1 MEIYRPLQLGFS
13 HQVLE
18 QDRKFFFVASAT
30 LGIKLDTGEALLDL
44 YYLKDVFASM
54 GENILPDMGMPKPN
68 AEFLVSGCFFA
79 RNGQPVTGGEVKV
92 TLGRK
97 EKKLCVFGP
106 RRWQAGFPCAPEE
119 INAMSVDYSNAF
131 GGSGYKKNPEGIGYK
146 DGLLPCIEDPDRL
159 VASQNDRPD
168 PAGFGP
174 VPPMRQQ
181 RMQYQGT
188 YRSDYREK
196 YFPGYPADFDWKY
209 FLCAPSDQ
217 WTPQY
222 FTGNESFAIHH
233 MHPDIPLIQ
242 GNLPGLHARCFLGQ
256 NKKGET
262 EFGELPLKLDTVWF
276 FPEKLTT
283 LLIFRGVLEIAD
295 DEAQTI
301 THVLAAYEDLVAQ
314 PRSPEY
320 YRKAFEK
327 RKNSGDGFLKN
338 LNTRDLIPQ
347 GHRCAMEIL
356 MDEAFED
363 DSDNELS
370 NNIDAKAD
378 AIRRIADEKME
389 QAIQETENSI
399 ENIGIS
405 DDAWTMLSDDA
416 KAHIPGKKGGLDI
429 RKLVK
434 KTSDTPPDTDTALF
448 MNQLET
454 AIPGISAGDPR
465 KLDMKNFSFDK
476 IDEVMAAAEALAEKK
491 ETYVKTAVKREV
503 EKGRKKIV
511 QQLQDI
517 EKQIENNKK
526 AAVAGA
532 KEQLN
537 DLEES
542 KTAIAKSLE
551 ALENINLDSSLIPKS
566 PLPRI
571 DADEIGQQLQSTL
584 VQFDPLLMDAMQH
597 LHAMKK
603 TGAGENVTTRMAQTI
618 QEKIKT
624 DQKQLDDAMAQA
636 RDAVKDAE
644 KSFKESYI
652 MAAHFMDQGLSPHKQ
667 SLTDLKSQFLKAVSN
682 NENVSCGDWACID
695 LEGENLD
702 GIDLSG
708 AYLEQANFKG
718 ASLKGANLSYAIMSR
733 AVLED
738 ADLSGA
744 TLKGA
749 NIGAANARRAV
760 FNRSDLG
767 LARLSKGDFTGA
779 DFSNANLEEIET
791 LEIQISGADFTNA
804 CMPKVIF
811 LETIF
816 SDAVFVNTDL
826 RASAFMKSCIKACD
840 FSKAILKRS
849 IFVDTA
855 IADCRFTAANLSHAC
870 FTVTEHEDVL
880 MENLVFRSACL
891 KQSNFQG
898 LDLKHADFSCADM
911 ENAFFGSADLSEAN
925 LCHALA
931 KNTQFRKA
939 VLIGAKL
946 DNINLDQGSLAKA
959 DLAGASFVGANLHG
973 VDFLRANLFQT
984 DFTAANLD
992 MSLLEHWRP
1001 KQ

>member
-1 MEIYRPLQLGFS
+1 MEIFRPLQLGFS

-18 QDRKFFFVASAT
+18 QDRKFFFIASAT
-30 LGIKLDTGEALLDL
+30 MGIKLDTGEALLDL

-68 AEFLVSGCFFA
+68 AEFLVTGCFFA

-97 EKKLCVFGP
+97 EKKLFVFGP
-106 RRWQAGFPCAPEE
+106 RRWEAGFPCTPEK
-119 INAMSVDYSNAF
+119 INAMSVDYTNAF
-131 GGSGYKKNPEGIGYK
+131 GGPGFEKNPEGIGYK
-146 DGLLPCIEDPDRL
+146 DGLLPCIENPDRL
-159 VASQNDRPD
+159 VASPNDKPD
-168 PAGFGP
+168 PSGFGP
-174 VPPMRQQ
+174 VSPMRQQ

-188 YRSDYREK
+188 YGSDYREQ

-217 WTPQY
+217 WAPQY
-222 FTGNESFAIHH
+222 FKGNENFAVHH

-242 GNLPGLHARCFLGQ
+242 GHLPGLHARCFLEQ
-256 NKKGET
+256 KKGGGT
-262 EFGELPLKLDTVWF
+262 VFGELPLKLDTVWL
-276 FPEKLTT
+276 FPEKLTA
-283 LLIFRGVLEIAD
+283 LLIFRGVLEVAD

-301 THVLAAYEDLVAQ
+301 THVLAAYEDLSGET
-314 PRSPEY
+314 RSPEY
-320 YRKAFEK
+320 YKKAFEK
-327 RKNSGDGFLKN
+327 RKNSGDGLLKN

-347 GHRCAMEIL
+347 SHRCAMEIL
-356 MDEAFED
+356 MDEAFAN
-363 DSDNELS
+363 DSDSELS

-378 AIRRIADEKME
+378 AITRMVDEKME
-389 QAIQETENSI
+389 QAIQETESSI

-416 KAHIPGKKGGLDI
+416 RAHMPGKKGGLDI
-429 RKLVK
+429 RALVK
-434 KTSDTPPDTDTALF
+434 KTSDTPADPETALF
-448 MNQLET
+448 MNQLE
-454 AIPGISAGDPR
+454 AALPGISTGDPR

-476 IDEVMAAAEALAEKK
+476 IDEIMAAAEALAEKK
-491 ETYVKTAVKREV
+491 ETNVKTVVKREM

-517 EKQIENNKK
+517 EKQIENNRKT
-526 AAVAGA
+526 AVAGA
-532 KEQLN
+532 KEQLT

-542 KTAIAKSLE
+542 KIAIQKSLE
-551 ALENINLDSSLIPKS
+551 ALDGINFDSSVIPRS
-566 PLPRI
+566 PLPRV
-571 DADEIGQQLQSTL
+571 DADEIITQLNFPL
-584 VQFDPLLMDAMQH
+584 PEIDPLLMDAMQH
-597 LHAMKK
+597 LQAMKK
-603 TGAGENVTTRMAQTI
+603 TGARDQDTIRMEQTI
-618 QEKIKT
+618 QEKMKT
-624 DQKQLDDAMAQA
+624 GQNQRDDALAQA

-644 KSFKESYI
+644 KNFKESYI
-652 MAAHFMDQGLSPHKQ
+652 MAAHFMDEGLSPHKQ
-667 SLTDLKSQFLKAVSN
+667 SLAGLKSQFLKAVSD
-682 NENVSCGDWACID
+682 NETVSCGDWACID

-718 ASLKGANLSYAIMSR
+718 ASLKGANLSYAIMPR

-738 ADLSGA
+738 ADLAGA
-744 TLKGA
+744 NLKGA

-760 FNRSDLG
+760 FSGSDLS

-779 DFSNANLEEIET
+779 DFSNAKLEEIET
-791 LEIQISGADFTNA
+791 LEILISGADFTNA

-811 LETIF
+811 LDTMFSNTIF
-816 SDAVFVNTDL
+816 VNSDL
-826 RASAFMKSCIKACD
+826 QASAFMKCRIEACD
-840 FSKAILKRS
+840 FSKAVLNRS

-855 IADCRFTAANLSHAC
+855 IADCRFTASNLSHAC
-870 FTVTEHEDVL
+870 FTATDHETAL

-898 LDLKHADFSCADM
+898 LDLKHTDFSYADM
-911 ENAFFGSADLSEAN
+911 ENAFFGSADLSEAD
-925 LCHALA
+925 LCHARA
-931 KNTQFRKA
+931 QKTQFRKA
-939 VLIGAKL
+939 VLTNAKL

-959 DLAGASFVGANLHG
+959 DLAGASFVSANLHG
-973 VDFLRANLFQT
+973 VDFLRANLYQT

-992 MSLLEHWRP
+992 MTLLEHWRP